1 MEKLRKIINFKQLI
15 KGVLIFL
22 LFYYSSL
29 FQLIPISLFDMNT
42 KSGSN
47 QVILSTFSN
56 CCLLLILVLIY
67 RKELKVEWKR
77 FKDNFMINMDIGIK
91 YWLLGLFLMMASNL
105 IINFI
110 LGAGGAENEKAVQEM
125 ITSLPWLMLISAGI
139 IAPITEEIV
148 FRKSF
153 KNAFVNKWLF
163 VILSGLIFGALHVI
177 TSFSNPL
184 QLLYIIPYG
193 SLGLAFAIIYNKT
206 DTVFAPIAMHML
218 HNTVLTL
225 ISILSL

>member
-1 MEKLRKIINFKQLI
+1 MEKLKKIINFKQLI
-15 KGVLIFL
+15 KGVLVFL

-67 RKELKVEWKR
+67 RKELKVEWKK
-77 FKDNFMINMDIGIK
+77 FKDNFMSNMDIGIK
-91 YWLLGLFLMMASNL
+91 YWLLGLFLMMVSNL
-105 IINFI
+105 IINLV
-110 LGAGGAENEKAVQEM
+110 LGAGGAENEKAVQQM
-125 ITSLPWLMLISAGI
+125 ITSLPWLMLISAGL

-148 FRKSF
+148 FRKCF

-163 VILSGLIFGALHVI
+163 IILSGLIFGALHVV
-177 TSFSNPL
+177 TSFTNPL

-193 SLGLAFAIIYNKT
+193 SLGLSFAIMYNKT
-206 DTVFAPIAMHML
+206 NTVCTSIAMHML
-218 HNTVLTL
+218 HNITLTI
-225 ISILSL
+225 ISIISL